1 MTSDLLTPSPHV
13 NTRPPLPGPGGRA
26 QHSGAATMGHGS
38 QFQPASVLLV
48 EDNLADVR
56 LTVEL
61 LREARLA
68 NRLKV
73 IGNGSEALAHLV
85 GAGRTPEAPPLPDL
99 MLLDLDLPGT
109 DGRTV
114 LARIRAEPRLRH
126 IPVFVLTA
134 SATHREMVQEEELE
148 ADGYLEKPIDL
159 AAFISLVT
167 QHDRFWLELV
177 CSPITPR

>member
-1 MTSDLLTPSPHV
+1 M
-13 NTRPPLPGPGGRA
+13 NTRDPLPAPGTPLAGPPVTTLA
-26 QHSGAATMGHGS
+26 HGS

-61 LREARLA
+61 LREAKLA

-73 IGNGSEALAHLV
+73 IGDGTEALTHLDE
-85 GAGRTPEAPPLPDL
+85 AGKADTAPLPDL
-99 MLLDLDLPGT
+99 VLLDLGLPGT

-114 LARIRAEPRLRH
+114 LARIRAQPRLRH
-126 IPVFVLTA
+126 IPVFVLTS
-134 SATHREMVQEEELE
+134 SATHHEMVQEEELQ

-159 AAFISLVT
+159 KAFVTAVTSL
-167 QHDRFWLELV
+167 DRFWLELV
-177 CSPITPR
+177 CAPLIAR

>member
-1 MTSDLLTPSPHV
+1 V
-13 NTRPPLPGPGGRA
+13 NTRSPLPSPGAHPA
-26 QHSGAATMGHGS
+26 QPPSTTLGHGS
-38 QFQPASVLLV
+38 QFQPAAVLLV

-61 LREARLA
+61 LREAKLA

-73 IGNGSEALAHLV
+73 IGDGSEALAHLL
-85 GAGRTPEAPPLPDL
+85 GSGDAAEAPLLPDL
-99 MLLDLDLPGT
+99 VLLDLDLPGT

-114 LARIRAEPRLRH
+114 LARMRAEPTLRH

-159 AAFISLVT
+159 KAFVGAVT
-167 QHDRFWLELV
+167 GLDRFWLELV
-177 CSPITPR
+177 CSPRLPG

>member
-1 MTSDLLTPSPHV
+1 V
-13 NTRPPLPGPGGRA
+13 N
-26 QHSGAATMGHGS
+26 
-38 QFQPASVLLV
+38 QFQPAGVLLV

-61 LREARLA
+61 LREAKLA

-73 IGNGSEALAHLV
+73 IGDGSEALAHLA
-85 GAGRTPEAPPLPDL
+85 GAGHAPDTDPLPDL
-99 MLLDLDLPGT
+99 VLLDLDLPGT

-114 LARIRAEPRLRH
+114 LARMRAEPRLRH
-126 IPVFVLTA
+126 IPVFLLTA

-159 AAFISLVT
+159 EAFVAGVT
-167 QHDRFWLELV
+167 RLDRFWLELV
-177 CSPITPR
+177 CAPPVPG

>member
-1 MTSDLLTPSPHV
+1 M
-13 NTRPPLPGPGGRA
+13 NTRSPLPGPWGHLL
-26 QHSGAATMGHGS
+26 QPLSTTLGHGS
-38 QFQPASVLLV
+38 QFQPASILLV

-61 LREARLA
+61 LREAKLA

-85 GAGRTPEAPPLPDL
+85 GAGEAADTAPLPDL
-99 MLLDLDLPGT
+99 ILLDLDLPGT

-114 LARIRAEPRLRH
+114 LARLRAEPRLRH
-126 IPVFVLTA
+126 LPVIVLTA
-134 SATHREMVQEEELE
+134 SATHREMVQEEELQ

-159 AAFISLVT
+159 KAFVAAVT
-167 QHDRFWLELV
+167 DLDRFWLELV
-177 CSPITPR
+177 CSPRLPG

>member
-1 MTSDLLTPSPHV
+1 MTTDQLPAASTVHH
-13 NTRPPLPGPGGRA
+13 RP
-26 QHSGAATMGHGS
+26 
-38 QFQPASVLLV
+38 QFHPASVLLV

-68 NRLKV
+68 NRLHV
-73 IGNGSEALAHLV
+73 IGNGSEAIAHLLAT
-85 GAGRTPEAPPLPDL
+85 GTGPDAGPLPDL

-114 LARIRAEPRLRH
+114 LARIGAEPRLRH
-126 IPVFVLTA
+126 VPVFLLTA
-134 SATHREMVQEEELE
+134 SATHREMVQEEGLD

-159 AAFISLVT
+159 AAFIHLVT
-167 QHDRFWLELV
+167 HHDRFWLELV
-177 CSPITPR
+177 CSPNAGR